1 MNWKKVLAVFA
12 ALFTAMAV
20 TAQVAA
26 FSGEELGHSCLDPKD
41 KTARISQRDECHAFA
56 NSSGYRIGLL
66 RSCKQDDTLCAQET
80 VCAEPEINYVCIG
93 HNPYKGDCNTN
104 QQCPENNYCR
114 KETGLCSGRG
124 ICEVILIPVTGGC
137 PAIYDPVC
145 GCDNNTY
152 SNSCEANR
160 AGVSI
165 LATGTCVQ

>member
-1 MNWKKVLAVFA
+1 MIGKKVLAAVVTVFI
-12 ALFTAMAV
+12 TMAV

-41 KTARISQRDECHAFA
+41 NTARISQRDECHAFA
-56 NSSGYRIGLL
+56 NSSGYRVGLL
-66 RSCKQDDTLCAQET
+66 RSCEQDDTLCAQET

-124 ICEVILIPVTGGC
+124 ICEIIPDTGTGGC

>member
-1 MNWKKVLAVFA
+1 MIGKKVLAAVVTVFI
-12 ALFTAMAV
+12 TMAV

-41 KTARISQRDECHAFA
+41 NKARISQRDECHAFA
-56 NSSGYRIGLL
+56 NSSGYRVGLL
-66 RSCKQDDTLCAQET
+66 RTCKQGDTHCAQET

-93 HNPYKGDCNTN
+93 HNPYKGNCNTN
-104 QQCPENNYCR
+104 QQCPEKNYCR

-124 ICEVILIPVTGGC
+124 ICEVTPDTGSC